1 MHRYIVNAQCINEGA
16 EMIVGRD
23 GEYTTVRVPKGMLA
37 QLNEAARVNS
47 RSRNTEIVVRLQE
60 SLKRDQKRI
69 QRERGK

>member
-1 MHRYIVNAQCINEGA
+1 MV
-16 EMIVGRD
+16 VGRD

-60 SLKRDQKRI
+60 SLKRDQKRQ
-69 QRERGK
+69 QREKVAA